1 MRAHYGF
8 NLCGTLETQSW
19 FSFSSSSNCVVKRA
33 IGYIRVISLQNEL
46 GLVPAGLC
54 VISSLCQAR

>member
-19 FSFSSSSNCVVKRA
+19 ISFSSS
-33 IGYIRVISLQNEL
+33 
-46 GLVPAGLC
+46 LVPRTVLSKEQLDTSQSHF
-54 VISSLCQAR
+54 SSK